1 MLQLIFVL
9 GANTLPTGF
18 WYVVLAFSK
27 PEYTKMLR
35 ERVAL
40 YVKDPKDTKISAKAF
55 DVLAMEKDPI
65 LLSFFS
71 EVLRLKA
78 SVWSFRLVL
87 EDAILGSGGKEYFFP
102 KGSTLWVP
110 VTVVHRDE
118 EVYKDPLEFQPDRF
132 LKVEQEKTPE
142 GDEERLTRKVLF
154 NKRGKPTR
162 MGHLPFGG
170 GKSMVLHLFQKLIYL
185 VSWTKLCS
193 GDCSHLCRYFL
204 AFL

>member
-1 MLQLIFVL
+1 MI
-9 GANTLPTGF
+9 
-18 WYVVLAFSK
+18 
-27 PEYTKMLR
+27 R

-40 YVKDPKDTKISAKAF
+40 YVKDPTSRKITSQAF

-78 SVWSFRLVL
+78 SVWSFRLCL
-87 EDAILGSGGKEYFFP
+87 EDCTLGSVGKEYFFP

-118 EVYKDPLEFQPDRF
+118 DVYKDALEFEPERF
-132 LKVEQEKTPE
+132 VKVEHEHLPTGEDVDRPI
-142 GDEERLTRKVLF
+142 RKVMF
-154 NKRGKPTR
+154 TKNGKATR

-170 GKSMVLHLFQKLIYL
+170 GKSMVLCG
-185 VSWTKLCS
+185 VEC
-193 GDCSHLCRYFL
+193 G
-204 AFL
+204 